1 MNEFIEFCNKM
12 SQLDETTITE
22 LERILKLK
30 HVNKNEYLAYS
41 NKHSKELLFI
51 RKGIVKFCFNG
62 DGKEFIMRFFEENIL
77 FLEMEKTE
85 YSIINHCRWDNYL
98 DILPSLLFKKTF
110 KKYVLDNFYV
120 NNVGAQPILYKLV

>member
-30 HVNKNEYLAYS
+30 HVSKNEYLAYS
-41 NKHSKELLFI
+41 NNHSKELFFI